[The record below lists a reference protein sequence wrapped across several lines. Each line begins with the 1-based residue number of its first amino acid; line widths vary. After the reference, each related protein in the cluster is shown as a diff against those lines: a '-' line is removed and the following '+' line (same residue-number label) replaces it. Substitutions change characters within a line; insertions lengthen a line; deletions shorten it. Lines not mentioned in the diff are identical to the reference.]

1 MRKWLIV
8 FLGIALV
15 AGFSGTACRAE
26 EYQYTAEFAEMD
38 EIYLDVYIND
48 PDELITDPDALRK
61 SLAEDMQLA
70 IPLSIDAFF
79 ADDDNPL
86 PLLCLS
92 INIFDRP
99 DGGYYGMVELNLSRN
114 TVLTGVAD
122 PEEFSSIVYSK
133 AYCLT
138 GDADP
143 DEHIKEIA
151 GDLMDEFVD
160 TLNKAWY

>member
-8 FLGIALV
+8 FLGIALM

-38 EIYLDVYIND
+38 EIYLDVFIND
-48 PDELITDPDALRK
+48 PDELIADPGALEN

-70 IPLSIDAFF
+70 IPLAIDAYL
-79 ADDDNPL
+79 ADDESPL
-86 PLLCLS
+86 PLLCLTV
-92 INIFDRP
+92 NIFERP

-122 PEEFSSIVYSK
+122 PQEFSSIVYSK

-138 GDADP
+138 GDGTP
-143 DEHIKEIA
+143 DEHITEVSA
-151 GDLMDEFVD
+151 DLMDEFVE
-160 TLNKAWY
+160 TLDKAWY